1 LKKQQRPR
9 PGNEE
14 SQSSQRLRTRSV
26 SHMAKE
32 TLREALHVLETD
44 DGELVLI
51 SPSPDAITDEEEVN
65 KNEVLHNNLI

>member
-1 LKKQQRPR
+1 
-9 PGNEE
+9 
-14 SQSSQRLRTRSV
+14 
-26 SHMAKE
+26 MAKE